1 MKPITVEILAK
12 VLRADVIS
20 GGTTGA
26 SVSGVS
32 IDSRTIQA
40 GDCFFAVKGENFD
53 GHDYLEQAF
62 EKGAACAVIEEVAEP
77 GGNILKVGNTIKALG
92 ELARW
97 YRGEMDFKVVAIT
110 GSAGKTTTREMAYH
124 VLSRHFSCTQ
134 APKSFNN
141 AIGLPLT
148 ILSAD
153 EQHEIV
159 IVEIGSNQPGEIS
172 HLAAI
177 AVPDVAMV
185 TNIYPAH
192 LAGFGDIEA
201 IIKEKA
207 SIADGLRAGGTLL
220 INGDFEQLVR
230 YCSTVK
236 RDFVTFGAGA
246 ACDIRGENLVS
257 HGLGGKGTI
266 DGVEV
271 TVPLAGKANLS
282 NALAAWAIC
291 RQFDIGAGD
300 FAETISTFEA
310 IDMRLQ
316 IQTAGPITV
325 INDCYNANPMSM
337 ANALDCLVQVG
348 AGQRRVFICGT
359 MAELGPHS
367 EKLHRQLGQL
377 VAKSGVEVLATVGD
391 FADVV
396 AEAAKTDARN
406 EDFEIFIFKN
416 TNELCNNLSR
426 FVQRDDIVL
435 VKGSRSAKLEKA
447 VQKLENLKF

>member
-148 ILSAD
+148 ILSA
-153 EQHEIV
+153 
-159 IVEIGSNQPGEIS
+159 G
-172 HLAAI
+172 
-177 AVPDVAMV
+177 
-185 TNIYPAH
+185 
-192 LAGFGDIEA
+192 
-201 IIKEKA
+201 
-207 SIADGLRAGGTLL
+207 
-220 INGDFEQLVR
+220 R
-230 YCSTVK
+230 Y
-236 RDFVTFGAGA
+236 R
-246 ACDIRGENLVS
+246 IL
-257 HGLGGKGTI
+257 
-266 DGVEV
+266 
-271 TVPLAGKANLS
+271 
-282 NALAAWAIC
+282 
-291 RQFDIGAGD
+291 
-300 FAETISTFEA
+300 
-310 IDMRLQ
+310 
-316 IQTAGPITV
+316 
-325 INDCYNANPMSM
+325 
-337 ANALDCLVQVG
+337 
-348 AGQRRVFICGT
+348 
-359 MAELGPHS
+359 
-367 EKLHRQLGQL
+367 RQL
-377 VAKSGVEVLATVGD
+377 
-391 FADVV
+391 
-396 AEAAKTDARN
+396 
-406 EDFEIFIFKN
+406 
-416 TNELCNNLSR
+416 R
-426 FVQRDDIVL
+426 FLMWRW
-435 VKGSRSAKLEKA
+435 
-447 VQKLENLKF
+447 

>member
-12 VLRADVIS
+12 VLGADVIS
-20 GGTTGA
+20 RGTAGDSA
-26 SVSGVS
+26 RGIS

-53 GHDYLEQAF
+53 GHNYLKQAF
-62 EKGAACAVIEEVAEP
+62 AKGAACAVIQNEVEG
-77 GGNILKVGNTIKALG
+77 GGNILKVADTVKALG

-124 VLSRHFSCTQ
+124 VLSRHLRCTR

-153 EQHEIV
+153 ERHEIV
-159 IVEIGSNQPGEIS
+159 IVELGSNAPGEIS
-172 HLAAI
+172 HLAVI
-177 AVPDVAMV
+177 AAPDVAIV

-207 SIADGLRAGGTLL
+207 SIADGLRAGGALL

-236 RDFVTFGAGA
+236 RDFVTFGTGA
-246 ACDIRGENLVS
+246 ACDTRGENLVS
-257 HGLGGKGTI
+257 DGLGGKGTI

-291 RQFDIGAGD
+291 KQFDIGIGD
-300 FAETISTFEA
+300 FAEAISTFEA

-316 IQTAGPITV
+316 IQTGGPITI
-325 INDCYNANPMSM
+325 INDCYNANPVSM

-348 AGQRRVFICGT
+348 AGCRRVFICGP
-359 MAELGPHS
+359 MAELGLHS
-367 EKLHRQLGQL
+367 EEMHRQLGQL
-377 VAKSGVEVLATVGD
+377 VAESGIDVLAAVGD

-396 AEAAKTDARN
+396 AEAHVNARN
-406 EDFEIFIFKN
+406 EDFEVFIFKN

-435 VKGSRSAKLEKA
+435 VKGSRSAKLEQA
-447 VQKLENLKF
+447 VQKLEILKF

>member
-1 MKPITVEILAK
+1 MKPITIEILAK
-12 VLRADVIS
+12 VLSANVLSRGTAD
-20 GGTTGA
+20 A
-26 SVSGVS
+26 SIGGVS

-62 EKGAACAVIEEVAEP
+62 AKGAACVVVEREAEQ
-77 GGNILKVGNTIKALG
+77 GDNILKVADIVKALG
-92 ELARW
+92 QLAKW
-97 YRGEMDFKVVAIT
+97 YRDEMGFKVVAIT
-110 GSAGKTTTREMAYH
+110 GSAGKTTTRGMAYH
-124 VLSRHFSCTQ
+124 VLSRRFSCIQ

-159 IVEIGSNQPGEIS
+159 IVELGSNAPGEIS

-177 AVPDVAMV
+177 AAPDVAMV

-201 IIKEKA
+201 IMKEKA
-207 SIADGLRAGGTLL
+207 SIADGLRGGGKLL

-230 YCSTVK
+230 YCGTVK
-236 RDFVTFGAGA
+236 RDFVTFGEGPK
-246 ACDIRGENLVS
+246 CDIRGENLVS

-291 RQFDIGAGD
+291 RQFDIGVGD
-300 FAETISTFEA
+300 FAEAINTFEA

-316 IQTAGPITV
+316 IQTAGPITI
-325 INDCYNANPMSM
+325 INDCYNANPVSM

-348 AGQRRVFICGT
+348 VGQRRVFICGM

-377 VAKSGVEVLATVGD
+377 VAESGVEVLAAVGD

-396 AEAAKTDARN
+396 AEAAHANARN

-426 FVQRDDIVL
+426 FVLRDDIVL

-447 VQKLENLKF
+447 VQKLDILKF